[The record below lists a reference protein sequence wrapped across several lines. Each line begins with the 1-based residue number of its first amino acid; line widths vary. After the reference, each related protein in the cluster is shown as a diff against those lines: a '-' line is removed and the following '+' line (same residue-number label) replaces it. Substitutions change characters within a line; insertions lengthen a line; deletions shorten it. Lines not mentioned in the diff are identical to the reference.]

1 VAQFASSSDFFA
13 RSLDTKLSHAS
24 SKILAGQGNAVGMF
38 GFTAP
43 AFSCCIQ
50 AEESA
55 PPRNPRAGPVRR
67 HAFGPLGSAAIRSA
81 EQVLKS
87 PAGLDL
93 AAWLD
98 RIEKGMTAAV
108 PEVRWT
114 MNRCLTEIGIHF
126 PKKSASRHS
135 QSVRS
140 WESIAIIPVPMG
152 VPFRSPRSGFTK
164 W

>member
-1 VAQFASSSDFFA
+1 MRLECLDSLRP
-13 RSLDTKLSHAS
+13 RSLVASRPKNLHHLEIHERDQFDDTL
-24 SKILAGQGNAVGMF
+24 LA
-38 GFTAP
+38 
-43 AFSCCIQ
+43 
-50 AEESA
+50 
-55 PPRNPRAGPVRR
+55 RWVRQPSV
-67 HAFGPLGSAAIRSA
+67 AA

-140 WESIAIIPVPMG
+140 WESIAIFPVPMG